1 MVAINHY
8 GVDEEEVDSLVQET
22 NQENS
27 NTSPN
32 TNIRRE
38 QRLSASSQSSTISKV
53 LALIL
58 VGLILFFAID
68 SIQIKRTNKGALT
81 QGDLQERT
89 PNDLE
94 PEFNAPTPSYDGT
107 VDVDIK
113 AKPTVETK
121 APAANSENTPVV
133 YENETPRYAYKNRG
147 QPMPDDMAKEQTD
160 KWGEWKPMTK
170 ERPQHDFYKDY
181 PNRDVPRTK
190 FPSNA
195 WQLDKVY
202 MKEFL
207 TQGKDL
213 VMRAMEA
220 ILAEYGHGVDDEP
233 GVSFE
238 TRSSMFQ
245 LRFLDLESTI
255 YGKDGNA
262 GGKDGGSGDD
272 GGWTTNR
279 SWAGLKLRLW
289 HAIMTEDSFNFAVGG
304 HSAAAGHGNHF
315 SQSYTLQVAWIMEPI
330 FARLGVKH
338 QSRNFGNGGLGTQQN
353 AIAGGSIYGPD
364 VDLLM
369 WDSGT

>member
-1 MVAINHY
+1 VGLLTLLAT
-8 GVDEEEVDSLVQET
+8 DSIELKLADKGGALPQGDVQERIPT
-22 NQENS
+22 DGE
-27 NTSPN
+27 P
-32 TNIRRE
+32 
-38 QRLSASSQSSTISKV
+38 
-53 LALIL
+53 
-58 VGLILFFAID
+58 D
-68 SIQIKRTNKGALT
+68 LT
-81 QGDLQERT
+81 
-89 PNDLE
+89 
-94 PEFNAPTPSYDGT
+94 APTLGDHGT
-107 VDVDIK
+107 VDIIK
-113 AKPTVETK
+113 IAAPTVEKTT
-121 APAANSENTPVV
+121 PAAKAKNKKPAKKKDNTPAV

-238 TRSSMFQ
+238 TRFRMFQ
-245 LRFLDLESTI
+245 LQFLDLDTI
-255 YGKDGNA
+255 KW
-262 GGKDGGSGDD
+262 GKDGGAGDN
-272 GGWTTNR
+272 GGWTTHR
-279 SWAGLKLRLW
+279 SWAGLKRRLW
-289 HAIMTEDSFNFAVGG
+289 HAIMTEDSFNFAMGG

-315 SQSYTLQVAWIMEPI
+315 SQSYSLQVAWIMEPI

-353 AIAGGSIYGPD
+353 AIAGGSLYGPD

-369 WDSGT
+369 WDSGTWMCTFGDDVVAFVASICSSKI